1 MKQYL
6 TERRHST
13 PYLLWDKNKSLFV
26 KKIRGCRVPEPVP
39 FCGEIQ
45 KQVWLV
51 ADHQYWDA
59 GGITRVEYLF
69 PKINNNEDNV
79 CILFCVWVKYSC
91 PMH

>member
-1 MKQYL
+1 M
-6 TERRHST
+6 
-13 PYLLWDKNKSLFV
+13 
-26 KKIRGCRVPEPVP
+26 VPEPVP
-39 FCGEIQ
+39 FCREIQ

-69 PKINNNEDNV
+69 PKINV
-79 CILFCVWVKYSC
+79 CILFCVRVKYSC